1 MVEIL
6 VTVFIVVL
14 LLSTA
19 VTTLVRGAR
28 LREVADQKTR
38 AILDGQSVFEA
49 MREIAQNAGIN
60 DLYRCGASF
69 RANAYVDLN
78 QVLGGASLLDEQI
91 RIFYPSGVTARPL
104 HCRLQISW
112 TDFRGQTVAETIETK
127 FWELVAVTPDNGSCG
142 TCFLA
147 GTPILMA
154 DGSTKDIETIKVGD
168 TVIAF
173 DQESGKNKS
182 DEVVETFIHEEDSYL
197 LINNRIK
204 ATSNH
209 PVFHKGRWVDIGL
222 LNIGDELTKVD
233 GSKEKITSIEKIKE
247 PVMVYNLEVN
257 PYHTYYAD
265 NILAHNKG
273 CLLPGTSILMADGT
287 NKFIENIVTGDKVT
301 SYSENSRTKLGDTV
315 KEVFMHEVQ
324 GYLIINDGIKVT
336 TEHPFFAN
344 GAWVRAGKL
353 KQGDILLTQEGKE
366 ETITSIEAVDEK
378 IIVYNIE
385 VNPYHNYFANGYLVH
400 NKDLPAQGRDPGGC
414 PPFCAIKKF
423 FSNLVFAEDMGSI
436 DNYTFSVVA
445 DNIIR
450 VDFQGFDESGNPKD
464 SNPDSVNIIIEAS
477 KDSMMSGPFEFSI
490 TSSVTLRN

>member
-1 MVEIL
+1 MVKEL
-6 VTVFIVVL
+6 EQSDSGHVFIEECTGEHVNTCIGHLIKLQTPQITDDPITGTYYKEDPYGEIKWGADGILNEEVVY
-14 LLSTA
+14 
-19 VTTLVRGAR
+19 LVPHSNFSSA
-28 LREVADQKTR
+28 
-38 AILDGQSVFEA
+38 
-49 MREIAQNAGIN
+49 NAGRLMRLIATN
-60 DLYRCGASF
+60 HCGIKGCEPEIGEDC
-69 RANAYVDLN
+69 NTCE
-78 QVLGGASLLDEQI
+78 LD
-91 RIFYPSGVTARPL
+91 
-104 HCRLQISW
+104 
-112 TDFRGQTVAETIETK
+112 
-127 FWELVAVTPDNGSCG
+127 CG
-142 TCFLA
+142 ECDPCFLA
-147 GTPILMA
+147 GTPILLA
-154 DGSTKDIETIKVGD
+154 DGSTKDIEAIKVGD
-168 TVIAF
+168 TVLAY

-182 DEVVETFIHEEDSYL
+182 DKVVETFIHEEDNYL
-197 LINNRIK
+197 LINGRIK
-204 ATSNH
+204 ATPNH

-222 LNIGDELTKVD
+222 LNIGDELTKVN
-233 GSKEKITSIEKIKE
+233 GSKETITSIERIEE
-247 PVMVYNLEVN
+247 PVLVYNLEVN